1 MPLKRR
7 SQRFDVLT
15 MLRIHDQ
22 RLVPKTG
29 VELVP
34 TAKILRLREVW
45 LRENDKRRD
54 PFQLREGQE
63 PVQNGCAWRRVSKRC
78 DGDEGVDICGNRFL
92 ATIGRPSRERRMPWL
107 EALDQHLLVVEKPH
121 IGDVAR
127 HGHEASPAH
136 ASQRGET
143 RKRLVFQ
150 SYPGGV
156 SSGRDDEATVKLAHA
171 QERRP
176 LMPNRVVVPE

>member
-1 MPLKRR
+1 MLLKHR
-7 SQRFDVLT
+7 SQLFDVLA

-22 RLVPKTG
+22 RLVPETR
-29 VELVP
+29 VEPVP
-34 TAKILRLREVW
+34 TAKIVGRREVW
-45 LRENDKRRD
+45 LRENDKSPD
-54 PFQLREGQE
+54 PFQLGEGQE
-63 PVQNGCAWRRVSKRC
+63 PVQDSCAWRRVSKRC
-78 DGDEGVDICGNRFL
+78 YGDEGVDICRNRFL
-92 ATIGRPSRERRMPWL
+92 AAIGRPSRERRMPWV

-121 IGDVAR
+121 VGDVAR
-127 HGHEASPAH
+127 DRHKASPAH

-156 SSGRDDEATVKLAHA
+156 SSGRDDKATVKLAHA